1 MPHPNSLSRLS
12 LWHRPSRAWPAP
24 QPPPRPDHSAPD
36 FDHFDHSDTAGLP
49 RPDPDSDGVRVTPAH
64 AALHGLARPAVT
76 LGIAT
81 PIRPGPRA
89 RSRTRMASESA
100 QATSLRPGRAQP
112 LAAPAWTR
120 TTTPNPARCHNTEVC
135 QLWTCRSTTW
145 QVRGISR
152 RSNHVN
158 LTYYARARRLHG
170 RPTSQRGKV
179 SLFGS
184 ARRLHTA
191 PTLFGM

>member
-1 MPHPNSLSRLS
+1 VCALHTHASTFLSCRCAPSIRMPHPNSLSRLS

-120 TTTPNPARCHNTEVC
+120 TTTPNRPGA
-135 QLWTCRSTTW
+135 TTP
-145 QVRGISR
+145 R
-152 RSNHVN
+152 
-158 LTYYARARRLHG
+158 YANCGRAEAPLG
-170 RPTSQRGKV
+170 RYGVPVGAAT
-179 SLFGS
+179 
-184 ARRLHTA
+184 T
-191 PTLFGM
+191 

>member
-1 MPHPNSLSRLS
+1 MDGFLSSTDSLGPGPRRNRHPGPIT
-12 LWHRPSRAWPAP
+12 RPQTLTTSITSPRRHGS
-24 QPPPRPDHSAPD
+24 PPPATSFP
-36 FDHFDHSDTAGLP
+36 
-49 RPDPDSDGVRVTPAH
+49 PAV
-64 AALHGLARPAVT
+64 HGSPRPAVT

-89 RSRTRMASESA
+89 RTRTRMASEPA
-100 QATSLRPGRAQP
+100 QATSLRPGP
-112 LAAPAWTR
+112 APRGNRSDSDDNANT
-120 TTTPNPARCHNTEVC
+120 ARCHNTEEC
-135 QLWTCRSTTW
+135 QLWTSRRTLW
-145 QVRGISR
+145 QVRGTSR

-184 ARRLHTA
+184 ARRLHIA